1 MIKIVI
7 KKSNGEFLL
16 EAKGHANSAE
26 YGHDLVCAAVSA
38 ILTGGINAISDKS
51 NLEIKLDEGY
61 SLIKS
66 LDKVNQKDEI
76 ILQTIEVQLKTIEES
91 YDKFIQITSIM

>member
-26 YGHDLVCAAVSA
+26 YGKDLVCAAVSA

-51 NLEIKLDEGY
+51 NFEIKLDEGY